1 MKSEAPQI
9 LGSKK
14 EGPLRSSADF
24 RVVAALARRYIGPPM
39 SVELRRIS
47 KRFGDFTALQDVDFE
62 IREGEFMTFLGPSG
76 CGKTTCLRLISGFDT
91 PTTGQVL
98 IGGRDVTNDPPYR
111 RDVNQVFQSYALFP
125 HLTIYENI
133 AFGLRMKG
141 VPAPEV
147 KRRVDRVVEMTA
159 LGEFVTRRPA
169 QMSGGQRQR
178 VALARAIVCEPKVLL
193 LDEPLSAL
201 DAKLRVQMRV
211 ELKQLQKRL
220 GITFIFVTHDQEE
233 ALTMSDR
240 IAVMNAGRVEQIGT
254 ATDIYY
260 HPATRFVA
268 GFIGE
273 TNIVS
278 ARVLVRENGLLF
290 CETAGGLCVW
300 ARENP
305 QVFSD
310 GVLLSLR
317 PEKIRIARERP
328 EGANVFPARISAE
341 IFKGAVDEL
350 TLTCGQ
356 GFELGALLANDGSQG
371 LDFHEGQEV
380 WCHIQPGDISV
391 ITA

>member
-1 MKSEAPQI
+1 M
-9 LGSKK
+9 
-14 EGPLRSSADF
+14 SA
-24 RVVAALARRYIGPPM
+24 M
-39 SVELRRIS
+39 VELRGIN

-76 CGKTTCLRLISGFDT
+76 CGKTTCLRLISGFDS
-91 PTTGQVL
+91 PSSGRIF
-98 IGGRDVTNDPPYR
+98 IGGRDVTDDPPYR

-141 VPAPEV
+141 VTPVEV
-147 KRRVDRVVEMTA
+147 KRRVDRVVEMTS
-159 LGEFVTRRPA
+159 LGEFVQRRPA

-201 DAKLRVQMRV
+201 DAKLRAQMRL

-220 GITFIFVTHDQEE
+220 GITFVFVTHDQEE

-240 IAVMNAGRVEQIGT
+240 IAVINRGCVEQIGT
-254 ATDIYY
+254 VADIYY
-260 HPATRFVA
+260 EPATRFVA

-278 ARVLVRENGLLF
+278 ARVLSREDGYLV
-290 CETAGGLCVW
+290 CETEGGLTVR
-300 ARENP
+300 ARANP
-305 QVFSD
+305 RVTD
-310 GVLLSLR
+310 AEVLLSLR
-317 PEKIRIARERP
+317 PEKIRVFRERP
-328 EGANVFPARISAE
+328 AGDNVFPAVISIE

-350 TLTCGQ
+350 TLTCGN
-356 GFELGALLANDGSQG
+356 GLELGAILANDGEIG
-371 LDFHEGQEV
+371 LDFHEGENV
-380 WCHIQPGDISV
+380 FFRIQAAEISV
-391 ITA
+391 ISA